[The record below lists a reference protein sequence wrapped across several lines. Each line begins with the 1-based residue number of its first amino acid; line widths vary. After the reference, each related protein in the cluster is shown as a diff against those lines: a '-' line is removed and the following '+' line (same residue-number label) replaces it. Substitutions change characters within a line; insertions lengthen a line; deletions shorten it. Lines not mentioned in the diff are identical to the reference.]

1 MHFCKTLDEDQ
12 INLLKCAGVIILLT
26 SVAASF
32 TTDFGTLGF
41 VLLLNRIVFSIFW
54 RFKNKSRFKRRKYIC
69 ELRNKKIDQIHGK
82 IYFLINVSLFIATY
96 VASAYFDLDSELA
109 FFLCISVTFFASYFY
124 QFSIKAPIG
133 TFYASDPN
141 ETSFRRDP
149 FENSAFDSDP
159 YRYDPM
165 YSSHPNNIYNST
177 RD

>member
-41 VLLLNRIVFSIFW
+41 VLLLNRIVCSIFW

-69 ELRNKKIDQIHGK
+69 ELRNKRIDQIHGK
-82 IYFLINVSLFIATY
+82 IFSLINLGLF
-96 VASAYFDLDSELA
+96 VAINITSANFDLDSGLA
-109 FFLCISVTFFASYFY
+109 FFLCISITFFASYFY
-124 QFSIKAPIG
+124 QFYIKAPIG

-141 ETSFRRDP
+141 ETISKRDP
-149 FENSAFDSDP
+149 FEKSSFDLNP
-159 YRYDPM
+159 GRYDPLQNYNPM
-165 YSSHPNNIYNST
+165 NIYYDS